1 MTCAAVGVEPPTTPH
16 RCQAFF
22 KIPKSFSVSAAV
34 MNDVKVKCTT
44 EKAIEQMIFP
54 ASLTLR
60 FN

>member
-1 MTCAAVGVEPPTTPH
+1 MTYAAVGVEPPTTPH
-16 RCQAFF
+16 MMPRIF
-22 KIPKSFSVSAAV
+22 KIPKSFRVDAAV

-54 ASLTLR
+54 ASLTSR